1 MLHQHKIT
9 ALADVRSRPYSRYL
23 AHFNK
28 APLKSALNRAGIYY
42 VFLGQELGARPD
54 DQACY
59 VDGKA
64 VYEKIAAT
72 DAFHN
77 GIQRALKG
85 THKHKVALMCAE
97 KDPLT
102 CHRAILV
109 CQYLK
114 EFNLDI
120 KHILKG
126 GALESHEHLEHRML
140 VKHRMAEPSTLTAKH
155 QLSLFGQK
163 PSNQQ
168 SKSELLREAYKLQ
181 GYEIAYVEQKG
192 VNGEQTDQPVY
203 NRIHEKKCSKVL

>member
-9 ALADVRSRPYSRYL
+9 ALADVRSMPYSRYL
-23 AHFNK
+23 THFNK

-42 VFLGQELGARPD
+42 VFLGQELGARPN
-54 DQACY
+54 DQSCY

-72 DAFHN
+72 DAFHK
-77 GIQRALKG
+77 GIQRILKG
-85 THKHKVALMCAE
+85 TQKHKIALMCAE

-114 EFNLDI
+114 EFSLNI
-120 KHILKG
+120 KHILKN

-140 VKHRMAEPSTLTAKH
+140 IKHRMAEDSALTSKY
-155 QLSLFGQK
+155 QLSLFGQES
-163 PSNQQ
+163 SNQH
-168 SKSELLREAYKLQ
+168 SESDLLKEVYKLQ
-181 GYEIAYVEQKG
+181 GYEIAYVEHKG
-192 VNGEQTDQPVY
+192 ANSEQTDQSIH
-203 NRIHEKKCSKVL
+203 NRVHEKECSKVL